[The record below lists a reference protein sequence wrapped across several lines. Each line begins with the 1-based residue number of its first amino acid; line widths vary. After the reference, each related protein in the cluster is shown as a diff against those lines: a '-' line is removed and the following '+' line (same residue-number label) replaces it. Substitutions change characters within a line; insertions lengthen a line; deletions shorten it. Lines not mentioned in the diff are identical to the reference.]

1 MFLAS
6 IPERGARIL
15 ACAPRSAG
23 RCGCGAARSRE
34 AASLGSRVAR
44 RVSFARV
51 SLAIAMAAPSDAGR
65 DPFGMGTTD
74 DGTRVDDGYLSDLLS
89 FSVTQLNREPERLKE
104 QGERA
109 VIARR
114 ETAQRRYDAFVGAS
128 ECYDVVRRE
137 VADVERGLEAMRAS
151 LPALRAG
158 CQAFAVRAEQISKAR
173 AAHRRTLANQSAL
186 LDLLEAPSLQDTCVR
201 HGNYDEA
208 LEIQSFVDKA
218 TRRHGEKKI
227 AALAQIA
234 EGSRNASDA
243 MLSSL
248 LDKLRDPHIA
258 LPECLKVV
266 GVLRR
271 SDAMDETALRRAF
284 LRCRESAVAD
294 AAAAAEGADAY
305 EYVKRL
311 TDAHRTSVFDVA
323 TQYRAIFA
331 EDEEDEE
338 SLDEART
345 DDRAAYE
352 RSRLLRSWC
361 AHRTNEY
368 LRRLEQTVPA
378 IDEGARLAAAH
389 EHARYCAASLARAG
403 MEYRP
408 LLVPIFANAASA
420 LYASCLADAARD
432 FERVVETHRWTGVGG
447 SAAGVLAES
456 RADDKEGEETRE
468 KDSSNAEQESLPPV
482 PPRALLEHV
491 PVASFV
497 NGVLRAL
504 NELRHCAP
512 GLGGASVRAACA
524 DETKQA
530 LTRAA
535 TALASTR
542 ARLFGVDGKKS
553 NAAGFVAR
561 DGETMDAARRA
572 AFSGACKALADV
584 AAPYLVSCF
593 GRVFKKGERDVDAR
607 AAVKPLTDAML
618 KF

>member
-1 MFLAS
+1 MRRADRRVRRFEVARNS
-6 IPERGARIL
+6 QPPRGAS
-15 ACAPRSAG
+15 P
-23 RCGCGAARSRE
+23 
-34 AASLGSRVAR
+34 RVA
-44 RVSFARV
+44 SPYPRV
-51 SLAIAMAAPSDAGR
+51 SLTIAMAAPPDAGR
-65 DPFGMGTTD
+65 DPFGSGSTD
-74 DGTRVDDGYLSDLLS
+74 DGPRVDDGYLADLLS

-109 VIARR
+109 VLARR

-218 TRRHGEKKI
+218 LRRHGDKKI
-227 AALAQIA
+227 AAIAQIG
-234 EGSRNASDA
+234 EGSRRASDA
-243 MLSSL
+243 MLAQL
-248 LDKLRDPHIA
+248 LDKLRDPSIA

-284 LRCRESAVAD
+284 LRCRERAVAD
-294 AAAAAEGADAY
+294 AAAAVDGADAY

-311 TDAHRTSVFDVA
+311 TDAHRTRVFDVA

-331 EDEEDEE
+331 DDEEDE
-338 SLDEART
+338 DDDD

-361 AHRTNEY
+361 THRTGEY
-368 LRRLEQTVPA
+368 LRRLELAVPL

-408 LLVPIFANAASA
+408 LLTPIFADAASA
-420 LYASCLADAARD
+420 LYASCLTDAARD
-432 FERVVETHRWTGVGG
+432 FERVVETHRWTQSASPVSGG
-447 SAAGVLAES
+447 FAAG
-456 RADDKEGEETRE
+456 ADDDDKAKASADAGAEGTSSSADAKKSESEKETTP
-468 KDSSNAEQESLPPV
+468 A

-512 GLGGASVRAACA
+512 GVMAGSFSVRAACA
-524 DETKQA
+524 RETREA

-535 TALASTR
+535 TALAATHARAFSTE
-542 ARLFGVDGKKS
+542 KQK
-553 NAAGFVAR
+553 
-561 DGETMDAARRA
+561 EMDAARRA

-584 AAPYLVSCF
+584 AAPYLAACF
-593 GRVFKKGERDVDAR
+593 GRVFKGGERDVDAR

>member
-1 MFLAS
+1 MYCRPF
-6 IPERGARIL
+6 
-15 ACAPRSAG
+15 
-23 RCGCGAARSRE
+23 
-34 AASLGSRVAR
+34 
-44 RVSFARV
+44 V
-51 SLAIAMAAPSDAGR
+51 SLAIAMAAPPEVGR
-65 DPFGMGTTD
+65 DPFGIGGPTD

-109 VIARR
+109 VLARR

-218 TRRHGEKKI
+218 LRRHGDKKI
-227 AALAQIA
+227 AAIAQIG
-234 EGSRNASDA
+234 EGSRRASDA
-243 MLSSL
+243 MLAQL
-248 LDKLRDPHIA
+248 LDKLRDPHVT

-271 SDAMDETALRRAF
+271 ADAMDETAMRRAF
-284 LRCRESAVAD
+284 LRCRERAAAD
-294 AAAAAEGADAY
+294 AAAAVDGADAY

-311 TDAHRTSVFDVA
+311 TDAHRTRVFDVA
-323 TQYRAIFA
+323 TQYRAVFA
-331 EDEEDEE
+331 DDEEDEDELTSDSSARE
-338 SLDEART
+338 SGAEETNDAF
-345 DDRAAYE
+345 E

-361 AHRTNEY
+361 THRTGEY
-368 LRRLEQTVPA
+368 LRRLELAVPE

-408 LLVPIFANAASA
+408 LLTPIFADAAAA

-432 FERVVETHRWTGVGG
+432 FERVVETHRWTGVV
-447 SAAGVLAES
+447 AAGAARDGPGPGDGAETDETTEKEKS
-456 RADDKEGEETRE
+456 DDRRLEKE
-468 KDSSNAEQESLPPV
+468 KPSA
-482 PPRALLEHV
+482 PPRALLEHG
-491 PVASFV
+491 PVASFT
-497 NGVLRAL
+497 NGALRAL
-504 NELRHCAP
+504 NELRHCARGSP
-512 GLGGASVRAACA
+512 SVRAACA
-524 DETKQA
+524 ARTREA

-535 TALASTR
+535 VALAAVHAR
-542 ARLFGVDGKKS
+542 AFSDEAGTDA
-553 NAAGFVAR
+553 AAGFAAR
-561 DGETMDAARRA
+561 DGSLKMDALRRA
-572 AFSGACKALADV
+572 AYVSACKALADV
-584 AAPYLVSCF
+584 AAPYLAGCF
-593 GRVFKKGERDVDAR
+593 GRLFKGGERDVDAR
-607 AAVKPLTDAML
+607 AAVRPLTEAML
-618 KF
+618 TF

>member
-1 MFLAS
+1 MRS
-6 IPERGARIL
+6 
-15 ACAPRSAG
+15 RSAG
-23 RCGCGAARSRE
+23 RCGCGSARSRE

-173 AAHRRTLANQSAL
+173 AAHRLTLANQSAL

-218 TRRHGEKKI
+218 TRRHGDKKI
-227 AALAQIA
+227 ACIAQIA
-234 EGSRNASDA
+234 EGSRRASDA
-243 MLSSL
+243 MLAQL
-248 LDKLRDPHIA
+248 LDKLRDPSIS

-284 LRCRESAVAD
+284 LRCRERAAAD

-311 TDAHRTSVFDVA
+311 TDAHRTRVFDVA

-331 EDEEDEE
+331 EDEEDEDDV
-338 SLDEART
+338 DE
-345 DDRAAYE
+345 YE

-361 AHRTNEY
+361 AYRTNEY
-368 LRRLEQTVPA
+368 LRRLELAVCL

-408 LLVPIFANAASA
+408 LLTPIFADAASA

-447 SAAGVLAES
+447 AVLASSAEN
-456 RADDKEGEETRE
+456 DDAGEET
-468 KDSSNAEQESLPPV
+468 KESESGSKETPPA

-497 NGVLRAL
+497 NGVLLAL

-512 GLGGASVRAACA
+512 GLGSPSVRAACA
-524 DETKQA
+524 EETKEA

-542 ARLFGVDGKKS
+542 ARLFGVDGKKT
-553 NAAGFVAR
+553 AAGFVAR

-584 AAPYLVSCF
+584 AAPYLAGCF
-593 GRVFKKGERDVDAR
+593 GRVFKGGERDVDAR

>member
-1 MFLAS
+1 
-6 IPERGARIL
+6 
-15 ACAPRSAG
+15 
-23 RCGCGAARSRE
+23 
-34 AASLGSRVAR
+34 
-44 RVSFARV
+44 
-51 SLAIAMAAPSDAGR
+51 MAAPSDAGR
-65 DPFGMGTTD
+65 DPFGSGSTD
-74 DGTRVDDGYLSDLLS
+74 DGARVDDGYLSDLLS

-109 VIARR
+109 VLARR
-114 ETAQRRYDAFVGAS
+114 ETAQKRYDAFVGSS

-137 VADVERGLEAMRAS
+137 VEDVERGLEAMRAS

-158 CQAFAVRAEQISKAR
+158 CQTFAVRAEQISKAR
-173 AAHRRTLANQSAL
+173 AAHRRTLANQSVL

-218 TRRHGEKKI
+218 MRRHGDKKI
-227 AALAQIA
+227 AAVAQIA
-234 EGSRNASDA
+234 EGSRRASDA
-243 MLSSL
+243 MLAQL
-248 LDKLRDPHIA
+248 MDKLRDPSIA
-258 LPECLKVV
+258 LPECLRVV

-284 LRCRESAVAD
+284 LRCRETAVAD
-294 AAAAAEGADAY
+294 AAAAADGADAY

-311 TDAHRTSVFDVA
+311 TDAHRTRVFDVA

-331 EDEEDEE
+331 DDEEDE
-338 SLDEART
+338 DAADDAD

-361 AHRTNEY
+361 AHRTGEY
-368 LRRLEQTVPA
+368 LRRLELAVPS

-408 LLVPIFANAASA
+408 LLTPIFEDAASA

-432 FERVVETHRWTGVGG
+432 FERAVATHRWTPGASARRGSDAGEATPSSAETSDGG
-447 SAAGVLAES
+447 STP
-456 RADDKEGEETRE
+456 D
-468 KDSSNAEQESLPPV
+468 

-497 NGVLRAL
+497 NGVSRAL

-512 GLGGASVRAACA
+512 GASASVRAACA
-524 DETKQA
+524 SRTRET

-535 TALASTR
+535 TALAATR
-542 ARLFGVDGKKS
+542 ARAFAGAPDGRS
-553 NAAGFVAR
+553 ERRDERRDAAGFVAR
-561 DGETMDAARRA
+561 DGETMDATRRA
-572 AFSGACKALADV
+572 AFSKACEALVDV
-584 AAPYLVSCF
+584 AAPYLALCF
-593 GRVFKKGERDVDAR
+593 GRVFKGGERDVDAR
-607 AAVKPLTDAML
+607 AATTPLTEAML
-618 KF
+618 AF